1 MNKKYECEFTT
12 IENLRSELGS
22 LYDGEKHGSG
32 YFVTTFEDI
41 KENELSIS
49 IFDVLDS
56 LEAFEI
62 TEKDIYNSDE
72 EEYEEMDI
80 EEYFEKGLDE
90 GWLVENGCDNTYN
103 WNSPISHHINFE
115 IYHNIE
121 EGNYIVRFRV
131 HCGYCDVRVGY
142 SDWIYLEFSWENEF
156 LEVLME
162 ECSKSIDVEMDGKQY
177 YVTIEVLSDEIR
189 LESYDEENGYEDIY
203 GDDRDEIL
211 EEMINRDLVSW

>member
-1 MNKKYECEFTT
+1 MNKNYETERTT

-22 LYDGEKHGSG
+22 LYDGKKRGTG

-62 TEKDIYNSDE
+62 IEKEIYNCDE

-80 EEYFEKGLDE
+80 EEYWDKGTDE
-90 GWLVENGCDNTYN
+90 GWLTECCCDNTYN

-115 IYHNIE
+115 IYHNID

-142 SDWIYLEFSWENEF
+142 SDWVYLEVNSDYDF
-156 LEVLME
+156 LEALME
-162 ECSKSIDVEMDGKQY
+162 CGKWIEVEMDGKQ
-177 YVTIEVLSDEIR
+177 
-189 LESYDEENGYEDIY
+189 
-203 GDDRDEIL
+203 
-211 EEMINRDLVSW
+211 

>member
-1 MNKKYECEFTT
+1 MNKNYETERTT
-12 IENLRSELGS
+12 IEGLRSELGS
-22 LYDGEKHGSG
+22 LYDGKKRGTG

-62 TEKDIYNSDE
+62 TEKEIYNSDE

-80 EEYFEKGLDE
+80 EEYWDKGTDE

-131 HCGYCDVRVGY
+131 HRYGDVRYNY
-142 SDWIYLEFSWENEF
+142 SDWVYLECNSDYDF
-156 LEVLME
+156 LEALME
-162 ECSKSIDVEMDGKQY
+162 CGKWIEVEMNDGKQY
-177 YVTIEVLSDEIR
+177 ILSIDALSDEIR
-189 LESYDEENGYEDIY
+189 LESYENEEYEEIY
-203 GDDRDEIL
+203 GDEKDAIL
-211 EEMINRDLVSW
+211 EEMINRELISW

>member
-1 MNKKYECEFTT
+1 MNKNYKTERTT
-12 IENLRSELGS
+12 IEGLRSELGS
-22 LYDGEKHGSG
+22 LYDGKKRGTG

-62 TEKDIYNSDE
+62 IEKDIYNSDE

-80 EEYFEKGLDE
+80 EEYWDKGTDE
-90 GWLVENGCDNTYN
+90 GWLVENCADNTYN

-115 IYHNIE
+115 IYHNID
-121 EGNYIVRFRV
+121 EGNYIVRLRV

-142 SDWIYLEFSWENEF
+142 SDWCYLECNSDYDF
-156 LEVLME
+156 LETLME
-162 ECSKSIDVEMDGKQY
+162 CGKWIEVELNDKQYCISIDVM
-177 YVTIEVLSDEIR
+177 SDEIR
-189 LESYDEENGYEDIY
+189 LESYENEEYEEIY
-203 GDDRDEIL
+203 GDDRDTIL
-211 EEMINRDLVSW
+211 EEMISRELISW

>member
-1 MNKKYECEFTT
+1 MFGYTT
-12 IENLRSELGS
+12 IENLKKEFREMIGKEVG
-22 LYDGEKHGSG
+22 YG
-32 YFVTTFEDI
+32 YFRHTESDVE
-41 KENELSIS
+41 ENELTIS

-62 TEKDIYNSDE
+62 TKKEMYDNKE
-72 EEYEEMDI
+72 EEYFEYDI

-90 GWLVENGCDNTYN
+90 GFLIECGADNSYN

-115 IYHNIE
+115 IYHDIE
-121 EGNYIVRFRV
+121 GSYIVRFRV
-131 HCGYCDVRVGY
+131 HRYGDVRCNY
-142 SDWIYLEFSWENEF
+142 TDWVYLEFSWEDEF

-162 ECSKSIDVEMDGKQY
+162 ECSKCIDVEMDGKQY

-203 GDDRDEIL
+203 GDDRDTIL
-211 EEMINRDLVSW
+211 EKMISRELISW

>member
-1 MNKKYECEFTT
+1 MNKNYETERTT

-22 LYDGEKHGSG
+22 LYDGKKHGRG

-62 TEKDIYNSDE
+62 TEKDVYNSDE

-121 EGNYIVRFRV
+121 EGNYIVRLRV

-142 SDWIYLEFSWENEF
+142 SDWVYLEFSWENEF
-156 LEVLME
+156 LERLLE
-162 ECSKSIDVEMDGKQY
+162 SSKSIDVEMNDDKQY
-177 YVTIEVLSDEIR
+177 IVTIEVLSDEIR
-189 LESYDEENGYEDIY
+189 LESYENEEYNEIFGDEK
-203 GDDRDEIL
+203 DEIL
-211 EEMINRDLVSW
+211 EKMEELELIMW

>member
-1 MNKKYECEFTT
+1 MNKNYETERTT

-22 LYDGEKHGSG
+22 LYDGKKHGRG

-62 TEKDIYNSDE
+62 IEKDIYNYDE

-90 GWLVENGCDNTYN
+90 GWLVENCADNTYN

-115 IYHNIE
+115 IYHNID

-142 SDWIYLEFSWENEF
+142 TSWCYLEFSWEDEF
-156 LEVLME
+156 IEQLL
-162 ECSKSIDVEMDGKQY
+162 ECSKYINVEMNDKIY
-177 YVTIEVLSDEIR
+177 IVSIEAISDEIR
-189 LESYDEENGYEDIY
+189 LESYENEEYEEIF
-203 GDDRDEIL
+203 GDDRDTIL
-211 EEMINRDLVSW
+211 EKMIDRELIIW

>member
-1 MNKKYECEFTT
+1 MNKNYETERTT
-12 IENLRSELGS
+12 IEGLRSELGS
-22 LYDGEKHGSG
+22 LYDGKKHGRG

-49 IFDVLDS
+49 IFDVLNS

-80 EEYFEKGLDE
+80 EEYWDKGTDE
-90 GWLVENGCDNTYN
+90 GWLTECCADNTYN

-115 IYHNIE
+115 IYHDIE
-121 EGNYIVRFRV
+121 GSYIVRFRV

-142 SDWIYLEFSWENEF
+142 SDWVYLECNSDYDF
-156 LEVLME
+156 LEALME
-162 ECSKSIDVEMDGKQY
+162 CGKWIEVEMDGKTY
-177 YVTIEVLSDEIR
+177 CISIEVLSDEIR
-189 LESYDEENGYEDIY
+189 LESYKNEEYEEIY
-203 GDDRDEIL
+203 GDDRDTIL
-211 EEMINRDLVSW
+211 EEMISRDLISW

>member
-62 TEKDIYNSDE
+62 TKKEMYDSEE
-72 EEYEEMDI
+72 EEYFEYDI

-142 SDWIYLEFSWENEF
+142 SDWVYLECNSDYDF
-156 LEVLME
+156 LEALME
-162 ECSKSIDVEMDGKQY
+162 CGKWIEVKMDGKTY
-177 YVTIEVLSDEIR
+177 CISIEVTSDEIR
-189 LESYDEENGYEDIY
+189 LESYENEEYEEIY
-203 GDDRDEIL
+203 GDDRDTIL
-211 EEMINRDLVSW
+211 EEMISRDLISW

>member
-1 MNKKYECEFTT
+1 MFGYTT
-12 IENLRSELGS
+12 IENLKKEFREMIGKEVG
-22 LYDGEKHGSG
+22 YG
-32 YFVTTFEDI
+32 YFRHTESDVE
-41 KENELSIS
+41 ENELTIS

-62 TEKDIYNSDE
+62 TKKEMYDNKE
-72 EEYEEMDI
+72 EEYFEYDI

-90 GWLVENGCDNTYN
+90 GFLIECGADNSYN

-115 IYHNIE
+115 IYHDIE
-121 EGNYIVRFRV
+121 GSYIVRFRV
-131 HCGYCDVRVGY
+131 HRYGDVRCNY
-142 SDWIYLEFSWENEF
+142 SDWVYLEFSWENEF

-203 GDDRDEIL
+203 GDDRDTIL
-211 EEMINRDLVSW
+211 EKMISRDLISW

>member
-22 LYDGEKHGSG
+22 LYDGKKHGRG

-90 GWLVENGCDNTYN
+90 GFLTECCADNSYN

-115 IYHNIE
+115 IYHNLD

-142 SDWIYLEFSWENEF
+142 SDWVYLECNSDYDF
-156 LEVLME
+156 LEALME
-162 ECSKSIDVEMDGKQY
+162 CGKSIDVEMDGKQY

-189 LESYDEENGYEDIY
+189 LESYENEEYEEIY
-203 GDDRDEIL
+203 GDDRDTIL
-211 EEMINRDLVSW
+211 EEMISRDLISW

>member
-1 MNKKYECEFTT
+1 MNKKFETERTT

-22 LYDGEKHGSG
+22 LYDGKKRGTG

-90 GWLVENGCDNTYN
+90 GWLVENCADNTYN

-142 SDWIYLEFSWENEF
+142 SDWVYLECNSDYDF
-156 LEVLME
+156 LEALMCGKWIE
-162 ECSKSIDVEMDGKQY
+162 VKMDGKQY
-177 YVTIEVLSDEIR
+177 CISIEVTSDEIR
-189 LESYDEENGYEDIY
+189 LESYENEEYEEIY
-203 GDDRDEIL
+203 GDDRDTIL
-211 EEMINRDLVSW
+211 EKMINRELIIW

>member
-1 MNKKYECEFTT
+1 MFGYTT
-12 IENLRSELGS
+12 IENLKKEFREMIGKEVG
-22 LYDGEKHGSG
+22 YG
-32 YFVTTFEDI
+32 YFRHTESDVE
-41 KENELSIS
+41 ENELTIS
-49 IFDVLDS
+49 IFDILDS

-62 TEKDIYNSDE
+62 TKKEMYDSKE
-72 EEYEEMDI
+72 EEYFEYDI

-142 SDWIYLEFSWENEF
+142 SDWVYLECNSDYDF
-156 LEVLME
+156 LEALME
-162 ECSKSIDVEMDGKQY
+162 CGKWIEVEMDGKQY

-189 LESYDEENGYEDIY
+189 LESYDEENGYDEIF
-203 GDDRDEIL
+203 GDDRDTIL
-211 EEMINRDLVSW
+211 EKMIDRELIIW

>member
-1 MNKKYECEFTT
+1 MFGYTT
-12 IENLRSELGS
+12 IENLKKEFREMIGKEVG
-22 LYDGEKHGSG
+22 YG
-32 YFVTTFEDI
+32 YFRHTESDVE
-41 KENELSIS
+41 ENELTIS
-49 IFDVLDS
+49 IFDILDS

-62 TEKDIYNSDE
+62 TKKEMYDSKE
-72 EEYEEMDI
+72 EEYFEYDI

-142 SDWIYLEFSWENEF
+142 SDWVYLECNSDYDF
-156 LEVLME
+156 LEALME
-162 ECSKSIDVEMDGKQY
+162 CGKWIEVEMDGKQY

-189 LESYDEENGYEDIY
+189 LESYENEEYNEIFGDEK
-203 GDDRDEIL
+203 DEIL
-211 EEMINRDLVSW
+211 EEMINRDLIIW

>member
-1 MNKKYECEFTT
+1 MNKNYETERTT
-12 IENLRSELGS
+12 IEGLRSELGS
-22 LYDGEKHGSG
+22 LYDGKKHGRG

-80 EEYFEKGLDE
+80 KEYFEKGLDE
-90 GWLVENGCDNTYN
+90 GFLTECGADNSYN

-115 IYHNIE
+115 IYHND
-121 EGNYIVRFRV
+121 EGSYIVRFRV
-131 HCGYCDVRVGY
+131 HRYGDVRCNY
-142 SDWIYLEFSWENEF
+142 SDWVYLECNSDYDF
-156 LEVLME
+156 LEALME
-162 ECSKSIDVEMDGKQY
+162 CGKWIEVEMDGKQY

-189 LESYDEENGYEDIY
+189 LESYENEEYEEIY
-203 GDDRDEIL
+203 GDDKDTIL
-211 EEMINRDLVSW
+211 EEMINRELIMW

>member
-1 MNKKYECEFTT
+1 MFGYTT
-12 IENLRSELGS
+12 IENLKKEFREMIGKEVG
-22 LYDGEKHGSG
+22 YG
-32 YFVTTFEDI
+32 YFRHTESDI

-62 TEKDIYNSDE
+62 TKKEMYDNKE
-72 EEYEEMDI
+72 EEYFEYDI

-90 GWLVENGCDNTYN
+90 GFLIECGADNSYN

-115 IYHNIE
+115 IYHDIE
-121 EGNYIVRFRV
+121 GSYIVRFRV
-131 HCGYCDVRVGY
+131 HRYGDVRCNY
-142 SDWIYLEFSWENEF
+142 TDWVYLEFSWEDEF

-162 ECSKSIDVEMDGKQY
+162 ECSKCIDVEMDGKQY

-211 EEMINRDLVSW
+211 EEMISRDLISW

>member
-1 MNKKYECEFTT
+1 MNKNYETERTT
-12 IENLRSELGS
+12 IEGLRSELGS
-22 LYDGEKHGSG
+22 LYDGKKRGTG

-62 TEKDIYNSDE
+62 IKKEMYDSE
-72 EEYEEMDI
+72 EEGYFEYDI

-115 IYHNIE
+115 IYHNLD

-142 SDWIYLEFSWENEF
+142 SDWVYLECNSDYDF
-156 LEVLME
+156 LEALME
-162 ECSKSIDVEMDGKQY
+162 CGKWIEVEMDGKQY
-177 YVTIEVLSDEIR
+177 CISIEVLSDEIR
-189 LESYDEENGYEDIY
+189 LESYENEEYEEIF
-203 GDDRDEIL
+203 GDDRDTIL
-211 EEMINRDLVSW
+211 EKMINRDLISW

>member
-1 MNKKYECEFTT
+1 MFGYTT
-12 IENLRSELGS
+12 IENLKKEFREMIGKEVG
-22 LYDGEKHGSG
+22 YG
-32 YFVTTFEDI
+32 YFRHTESDVE
-41 KENELSIS
+41 ENELSIS

-62 TEKDIYNSDE
+62 TKKEMYDNKE
-72 EEYEEMDI
+72 EEYFEYDI

-90 GWLVENGCDNTYN
+90 GFLIECGADNSYN

-115 IYHNIE
+115 IYHDIE
-121 EGNYIVRFRV
+121 GSYIVRFRV
-131 HCGYCDVRVGY
+131 HRYGDVRCNY
-142 SDWIYLEFSWENEF
+142 TDWVYLEFSWEDEF

-162 ECSKSIDVEMDGKQY
+162 ECSKCIDVEMDGKQY

-203 GDDRDEIL
+203 GDDRDTIL
-211 EEMINRDLVSW
+211 EKMISRDLISW

>member
-1 MNKKYECEFTT
+1 MFGYTT
-12 IENLRSELGS
+12 IENLKKEFREMIGKEVG
-22 LYDGEKHGSG
+22 YG
-32 YFVTTFEDI
+32 YFRHTESDVE
-41 KENELSIS
+41 ENELTIS

-62 TEKDIYNSDE
+62 TKKEMYDNKE
-72 EEYEEMDI
+72 EEYFEYDI

-90 GWLVENGCDNTYN
+90 GFLIECGADNSFN

-115 IYHNIE
+115 IYHNID

-142 SDWIYLEFSWENEF
+142 SDWVYLEFSWENEF
-156 LEVLME
+156 LEALME
-162 ECSKSIDVEMDGKQY
+162 CGKWIDVEMDGKQY

>member
-1 MNKKYECEFTT
+1 MNKNYETERTT
-12 IENLRSELGS
+12 IENLRSELSS
-22 LYDGEKHGSG
+22 LYDGKKRGTG

-80 EEYFEKGLDE
+80 EEYWDKGTDE
-90 GWLVENGCDNTYN
+90 GWLTECCADNTYN

-115 IYHNIE
+115 IYHNLD

-142 SDWIYLEFSWENEF
+142 SDWCYLECSSDYDF
-156 LEVLME
+156 LETLM
-162 ECSKSIDVEMDGKQY
+162 ECSKWIEVELNDKQYCISIDVM
-177 YVTIEVLSDEIR
+177 SDEIR
-189 LESYDEENGYEDIY
+189 LESYENEEYEEIY
-203 GDDRDEIL
+203 GDEKEEIL
-211 EEMINRDLVSW
+211 EEMFNRGLISW

>member
-1 MNKKYECEFTT
+1 MNKNYETERTT
-12 IENLRSELGS
+12 IEGLRSELGS
-22 LYDGEKHGSG
+22 LYDGKKRGTG

-80 EEYFEKGLDE
+80 EEYWDKGTDE
-90 GWLVENGCDNTYN
+90 GWLTECCADNTYN

-115 IYHNIE
+115 IYHND
-121 EGNYIVRFRV
+121 EGSYIVRFRV

-142 SDWIYLEFSWENEF
+142 SDWVYLEFSWENEF

-162 ECSKSIDVEMDGKQY
+162 ECSKSIDVEMDDKQY

>member
-1 MNKKYECEFTT
+1 MNKNYETERTT

-22 LYDGEKHGSG
+22 LYDGKKRGTG

-62 TEKDIYNSDE
+62 TEKNIYNYDE

-90 GWLVENGCDNTYN
+90 GWLTECCADNSFN

-142 SDWIYLEFSWENEF
+142 SDWVYLECNSDYDF
-156 LEVLME
+156 LEALME
-162 ECSKSIDVEMDGKQY
+162 CEKWIEVEMDGKQY

-189 LESYDEENGYEDIY
+189 LESYENEEYEEIY
-203 GDDRDEIL
+203 GDDRDTIL
-211 EEMINRDLVSW
+211 NKMEELNLIIW

>member
-1 MNKKYECEFTT
+1 MFGYTT
-12 IENLRSELGS
+12 IENLRSELSS
-22 LYDGEKHGSG
+22 LYNGTEYGSG
-32 YFVTTFEDI
+32 YFKTTFEDI

-62 TEKDIYNSDE
+62 TKKDIYNSDE

-80 EEYFEKGLDE
+80 EEYWDKGTDE
-90 GWLVENGCDNTYN
+90 GWLTECCADNTYN

-142 SDWIYLEFSWENEF
+142 SDWVYLECNSDYDF
-156 LEVLME
+156 LEALME
-162 ECSKSIDVEMDGKQY
+162 CGKWIEVKMDGKQY
-177 YVTIEVLSDEIR
+177 CISIEVLSDEIR
-189 LESYDEENGYEDIY
+189 LESYENEEYEEIY
-203 GDDRDEIL
+203 GDEKDEIL
-211 EEMINRDLVSW
+211 EEMVNRDLISW

>member
-1 MNKKYECEFTT
+1 MNKNYETERTT

-22 LYDGEKHGSG
+22 LYDGKKRGTG

-80 EEYFEKGLDE
+80 EEYWDKGTDE
-90 GWLVENGCDNTYN
+90 GWLTECCADNTYN

-115 IYHNIE
+115 IYHNLD

-142 SDWIYLEFSWENEF
+142 TDWCYLEFSWEDEF
-156 LEVLME
+156 IEQLL
-162 ECSKSIDVEMDGKQY
+162 ECSKSIDVEMDDDKQY
-177 YVTIEVLSDEIR
+177 IVTIEVLSDEIR
-189 LESYDEENGYEDIY
+189 LESYENEEYNEIFGDEK
-203 GDDRDEIL
+203 DEIL
-211 EEMINRDLVSW
+211 EKMINRELIIW